1 MHDSTG
7 SLRAALGD
15 RLAAQWI
22 ALGVTLA
29 GEAEHDVIDLE
40 ALVALTAQIGRDES
54 RLYDGALDW
63 CVQYGTFLNVSRLRT
78 VADEIG
84 GDPVRLAAFSGL
96 VASAGGPKW
105 AMAGGSV
112 DHYQRRGKVHVRT
125 LREPARLAW
134 RLRAAFGVTARA
146 DILTLLVSLGDREI
160 TVADIARAVRFTK
173 RNVTLTVRSLA
184 LADVLELNRVGNELR
199 VKLTADPGLRHWLG
213 TVPAGQVDWVAR
225 FAVARSVI
233 EFVVPEPAS
242 LLVRAIE
249 ARALVARLEPTIR
262 RGNLP
267 MPDTTALGETFNAA
281 FDQWRS
287 RLAGVFGSVQ
297 QLGDE

>member
-7 SLRAALGD
+7 SLRAALRE

-29 GEAEHDVIDLE
+29 GPAEHDVIDLE

-84 GDPVRLAAFSGL
+84 GDPVRLAAFSAL
-96 VASAGGPKW
+96 VASAGGPNW
-105 AMAGGSV
+105 PMAGGAV

-146 DILTLLVSLGDREI
+146 DILTLLACLGDREI

-199 VKLTADPGLRHWLG
+199 VTLTADTGFRHWLG
-213 TVPAGQVDWVAR
+213 TVPAGPLDWVAR

-233 EFVVPEPAS
+233 EFAEPAS

-267 MPDTTALGETFNAA
+267 MPDTSTLGETFNAA
-281 FDQWRS
+281 FDQWCF

-297 QLGDE
+297 VVGDA